1 MTIRAPLTLAILAL
15 AFFSTA
21 ALADDN
27 ACMGDAFSI
36 CGQFIPNRE
45 RVAECLFTH
54 RSVVSMPCRT
64 SLAHFRPRAESASY

>member
-1 MTIRAPLTLAILAL
+1 MIIRAPLTLAILAL

-21 ALADDN
+21 AMADDN

-54 RSVVSMPCRT
+54 RRSVSMPCRI
-64 SLAHFRPRAESASY
+64 SLQHFRPRAESASY

>member
-1 MTIRAPLTLAILAL
+1 MTIRAPLTLAILLL

-36 CGQFIPNRE
+36 CGQFIPDRE

-54 RSVVSMPCRT
+54 RGSVSMPCRI
-64 SLAHFRPRAESASY
+64 SLQHFRPRSASASY

>member
-1 MTIRAPLTLAILAL
+1 MTIRAPLTLAILAI

-21 ALADDN
+21 AMADDN

-45 RVAECLFTH
+45 RVAECLFSH
-54 RSVVSMPCRT
+54 RSSVSTPCRI
-64 SLAHFRPRAESASY
+64 SLTHFRPRAESVSY